1 MDKDLAYYGNATGNK
16 VRVLRKRY
24 DMLKEKIRGVGVGVG
39 EMGALWGRWVLS
51 TGEKG
56 RGGGLICVESV
67 REECPYY
74 SLLFEISG
82 DGGMVVESGRVEL
95 GEVLKQGLG
104 DVGAGV
110 GEGLVLGNEELVG
123 GGVRGEGKSD
133 GEETEEA
140 GSDDGGGAGGA
151 GEYNE
156 YDSEVFES
164 YENQGEVQN
173 KTQDEI
179 HTSEGPPLK
188 EHTPKE
194 LKSTLQK
201 RPREDDSSEDDTD
214 KNLDGN
220 STKLDRLRYKIA
232 HDLHLEKIRRKQ
244 DRFDVKVR
252 ERRAERK
259 HERYMIDAKIKLAQI
274 EYGLVGGFVEEEE

>member
-1 MDKDLAYYGNATGNK
+1 MGSFYW
-16 VRVLRKRY
+16 
-24 DMLKEKIRGVGVGVG
+24 G
-39 EMGALWGRWVLS
+39 E
-51 TGEKG
+51 GE
-56 RGGGLICVESV
+56 RGLIGVESV

-82 DGGMVVESGRVEL
+82 DGGVGVRSGRVEL
-95 GEVLKQGLG
+95 GEVWKQGLG
-104 DVGAGV
+104 DVGAGA
-110 GEGLVLGNEELVG
+110 GGGLVLGNEKLVG
-123 GGVRGEGKSD
+123 GGARHEGKDD

-140 GSDDGGGAGGA
+140 GSDDGGAGGA

-156 YDSEVFES
+156 YDSEVPES
-164 YENQGEVQN
+164 YGNQGEVQN
-173 KTQDEI
+173 KTQNEI
-179 HTSEGPPLK
+179 HTNEDPPLK

-232 HDLHLEKIRRKQ
+232 QDLHLEKIRRKQ

-274 EYGLVGGFVEEEE
+274 EYGLVGGSVEEEE